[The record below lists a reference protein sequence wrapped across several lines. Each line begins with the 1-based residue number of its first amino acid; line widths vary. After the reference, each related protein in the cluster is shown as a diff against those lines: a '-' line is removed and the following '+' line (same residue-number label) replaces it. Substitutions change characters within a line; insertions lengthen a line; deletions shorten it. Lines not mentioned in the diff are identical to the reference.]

1 VSAASIEDLLARLY
15 TDARLRS
22 AFLSDPAGI
31 ARSHGLAEPEVE
43 ALCSIDRA
51 GLELA
56 ARSFAHKRAAY
67 AHSVRKRSWLSKLL
81 DRTRTKRG

>member
-1 VSAASIEDLLARLY
+1 VSAANLENLLARLY
-15 TDARLRS
+15 ADAPFRR

-43 ALCSIDRA
+43 ALCNIDRG

-56 ARSFAHKRAAY
+56 ARSFAHKRAAHGG
-67 AHSVRKRSWLSKLL
+67 AGRRRSWLARLFPRL
-81 DRTRTKRG
+81 QPR